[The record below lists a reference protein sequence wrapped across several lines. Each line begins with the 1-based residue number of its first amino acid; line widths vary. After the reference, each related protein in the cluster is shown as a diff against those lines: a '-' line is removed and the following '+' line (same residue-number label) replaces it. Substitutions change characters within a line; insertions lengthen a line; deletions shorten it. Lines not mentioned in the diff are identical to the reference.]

1 MSNSIST
8 LVQTGLA
15 KYDKSALIH
24 ICKHNVVYIYKH
36 GNSPRHPGIITTH
49 YTDTAVLCIALM
61 RRNITHL
68 SRHETGQNFNYVMH
82 KV

>member
-24 ICKHNVVYIYKH
+24 ICKHN
-36 GNSPRHPGIITTH
+36 
-49 YTDTAVLCIALM
+49 DFM
-61 RRNITHL
+61 
-68 SRHETGQNFNYVMH
+68 
-82 KV
+82 